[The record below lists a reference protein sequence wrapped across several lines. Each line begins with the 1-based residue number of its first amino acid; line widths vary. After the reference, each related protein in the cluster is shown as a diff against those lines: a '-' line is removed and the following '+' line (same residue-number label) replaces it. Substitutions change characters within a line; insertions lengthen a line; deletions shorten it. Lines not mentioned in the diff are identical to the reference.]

1 MNDVTPTPVDKTP
14 DTAFAAGIGVLARR
28 YPQGTHLALHRH
40 ETAQLIFAVSGTMQV
55 TTPAGRWLVPPE
67 RAVWVPARF
76 AHAIDMLSD
85 VEMRSTYVAASAPQ
99 GGWVAAAPPQDRVI
113 AVSSLLRALIL
124 AQFDR
129 PLAPGRRR
137 AITALLLDEVA
148 RAEAAPTF
156 VPMPRSQAMIRL
168 AEAVI
173 ADPAGTADLADLAAR
188 AGTSVRTASRLF
200 PAETALTFKAWRQ
213 RARIMAA
220 IKALGRGGPVKEVA
234 RALGF
239 SSSAAFG
246 VAFKTVTGKSP
257 GGFFDPA
264 GTAGTAGN
272 GAEAG

>member
-1 MNDVTPTPVDKTP
+1 MKDVTPTPVDKTP
-14 DTAFAAGIGVLARR
+14 DTAFEAGIGVLARR

-55 TTPAGRWLVPPE
+55 TTPTGRWLVPPE

-85 VEMRSTYVAASAPQ
+85 VEMRSTYVAAGAAHD
-99 GGWVAAAPPQDRVI
+99 GWVAAAPGQDRVI
-113 AVSSLLRALIL
+113 AVSGLLRALIL
-124 AQFDR
+124 AQFDQ

-137 AITALLLDEVA
+137 AVTALLLDEVA

-156 VPMPRSQAMIRL
+156 VPMPKSPAMIRL
-168 AEAVI
+168 AESVV
-173 ADPAGTADLADLAAR
+173 ADPAGAADLADLAAR

-220 IKALGRGGPVKEVA
+220 IQVLGRGVSVKEAA
-234 RALGF
+234 RSLGF

-246 VAFKTVTGKSP
+246 AAFRSVTGKTP
-257 GGFFDPA
+257 GGFFEPRP
-264 GTAGTAGN
+264 
-272 GAEAG
+272 